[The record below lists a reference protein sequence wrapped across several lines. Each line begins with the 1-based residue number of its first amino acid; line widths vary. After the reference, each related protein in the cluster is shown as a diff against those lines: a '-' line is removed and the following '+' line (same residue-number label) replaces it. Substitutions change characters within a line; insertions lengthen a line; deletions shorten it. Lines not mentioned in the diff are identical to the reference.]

1 MSVALDTKLSRNEK
15 ILHAPVDAEN
25 SVMLDIASGNYF
37 GLNAVAARIWELLAE
52 RPMTIADICA
62 RLCEEFEV
70 DEATCEGA
78 VLEFVKTMV
87 DNGLVDA
94 ASS

>member
-1 MSVALDTKLSRNEK
+1 MFISPYTLLARNEA
-15 ILHAPVDAEN
+15 ILHAPVDADN
-25 SVMLDIASGNYF
+25 AVMLDVASGSYY
-37 GLNAVAARIWELLAE
+37 GLNAVATRIWELLAE

-70 DEATCEGA
+70 DEATCEAA
-78 VLEFVKTMV
+78 VLAFANALV

-94 ASS
+94 ASP

>member
-1 MSVALDTKLSRNEK
+1 MSVALDTKLSRNEE
-15 ILHAPVDAEN
+15 ILHAPVDAKN

-37 GLNAVAARIWELLAE
+37 GLNAVATRIWELLTE
-52 RPMTIADICA
+52 QPMTVGEICA

-70 DEATCEGA
+70 EEATCEAA
-78 VLEFVKTMV
+78 VLAFANTLF

-94 ASS
+94 AAP